1 MKRPPVSV
9 TVALIFILLNAAVWL
24 VFAILVAFNAVRS
37 IPSTGIFKWIMIIPA
52 LGTSGILAG
61 ITIFLRRHNRIAFY
75 SGLVMLVIIAVLSI
89 ADEFGW
95 IDLLSLTISLVPL
108 VLMIKDRSWYL
119 FPGNSDP
126 DKIKPH
132 DA

>member
-1 MKRPPVSV
+1 MKRPPISV
-9 TVALIFILLNAAVWL
+9 TVTLIFILLNAAVWF
-24 VFAILVAFNAVRS
+24 VFALLVAFNAVRS

-52 LGTSGILAG
+52 LGTSGILVG

-95 IDLLSLTISLVPL
+95 IDLFSLTISLVPL